1 MLVIRFNN
9 NGELRDSAPC
19 IDCLNNLK
27 QMEARDNIKVK
38 RIWYSTN
45 KGIKMEKL
53 VDMQTNHI
61 SNGNLRIRKMLEN
74 SKCFH
79 HTFK

>member
-1 MLVIRFNN
+1 
-9 NGELRDSAPC
+9 
-19 IDCLNNLK
+19 
-27 QMEARDNIKVK
+27 MEAKDNIKVK